1 MSGVAAP
8 RETKALELDTPGRYV
23 VPRSVNS
30 FLVH

>member
-8 RETKALELDTPGRYV
+8 RETRAPELDTPGRYV
-23 VPRSVNS
+23 TPRSVNF